1 MYVTQMDSPLTIIME
16 LLLLPLVEEL
26 FFIFSLIDG
35 LRLREEPK
43 SPFRKALWCEIK
55 RNYDF
60 VKLSLVVILLC
71 PHHEFDPLKF
81 HARRDSPFIS

>member
-55 RNYDF
+55 RNYYI
-60 VKLSLVVILLC
+60 VLC
-71 PHHEFDPLKF
+71 IVQNLHIYYNQGWWSGGLG
-81 HARRDSPFIS
+81 